1 MEQDERDMSASGVC
15 SEFEPRIM
23 LFAAGELDAAEIAEV
38 NDHLLHC
45 AECYAALAREN
56 ELLALLSSRHVEPD
70 AALLAG
76 CRASLEDALDQEEE
90 RGWLRRKIGA
100 LVPFQW
106 IAPAPAWSAALLL
119 LTGFA
124 VGILGPRLLRHPVAP
139 GAASAPIASASAG
152 TVATGPDSNNPA
164 DTTPGLLDLHSAD
177 VAGLNVFP
185 SGDNEPPQVELQ
197 LRAQRPF
204 TVLGTV
210 NNDDV
215 KQVLMYIMQN
225 NQRFGPDVRLNAV
238 DLLRARNNDPDVRSA
253 LCHAVHTDQ
262 NAAVRMKALEALN
275 GAEPQQLVQQTFLDA
290 LVGDQN
296 PGVRVEAINGL
307 REMAAKG
314 QVESDDHVL
323 AVLRDRMQKDPSTYI
338 RLQSAAAIR
347 DLGPR
352 QKF

>member
-1 MEQDERDMSASGVC
+1 
-15 SEFEPRIM
+15 
-23 LFAAGELDAAEIAEV
+23 
-38 NDHLLHC
+38 LH
-45 AECYAALAREN
+45 
-56 ELLALLSSRHVEPD
+56 
-70 AALLAG
+70 
-76 CRASLEDALDQEEE
+76 
-90 RGWLRRKIGA
+90 
-100 LVPFQW
+100 
-106 IAPAPAWSAALLL
+106 
-119 LTGFA
+119 
-124 VGILGPRLLRHPVAP
+124 
-139 GAASAPIASASAG
+139 
-152 TVATGPDSNNPA
+152 
-164 DTTPGLLDLHSAD
+164 
-177 VAGLNVFP
+177 
-185 SGDNEPPQVELQ
+185 
-197 LRAQRPF
+197 LRAQGPV